1 MKSGNHQYAEGGGN
15 YASDTP
21 LQFTLRELQR
31 IIVHPHYWLGL
42 AAAVI
47 VLTIIGPFNTFTSLP
62 FSQRLVYWMVMATA
76 NYFVGFVVSVFFS
89 QLLFKRGAP
98 EWLSRLIGGLV
109 SGLPITATVWA
120 INSYIYQFNMT
131 GEFDIVLMFAYCMVI
146 ATVISM
152 AFYLTALNTRE
163 ENVHPPIAAKPEI
176 AFLRRLSP
184 AVGTTILSLEA
195 QDHYV
200 NVTTARGSEMVLMR
214 LADAIEE
221 LEGVD
226 GLRIHRSHWVA
237 REAIADTVRE
247 NGKLMITLSN
257 GKSLPVSRTY
267 AGAVRKTMAS

>member
-15 YASDTP
+15 FASDTP

-31 IIVHPHYWLGL
+31 VIVHPHYWLGL
-42 AAAVI
+42 AATVI
-47 VLTIIGPFNTFTSLP
+47 VLTIIGPFDTFTSLP
-62 FSQRLVYWMVMATA
+62 FSRRLVYWMVMATA
-76 NYFVGFVVSVFFS
+76 NYFVGFVVSVFVS
-89 QLLFKRGAP
+89 RLLFKRGAP

-120 INSYIYQFNMT
+120 INSYIYQFDMT
-131 GEFDIVLMFAYCMVI
+131 GEFDIVRMFTYCMVI
-146 ATVISM
+146 ATIISM
-152 AFYLTALNTRE
+152 AFYLASLNARAEGGGQPDPTKQDI
-163 ENVHPPIAAKPEI
+163 V
-176 AFLRRLSP
+176 FLRRLSP
-184 AVGTTILSLEA
+184 AIGTTILSLEA

-200 NVTTARGSEMVLMR
+200 NVTTARGSEMILMR

-221 LEGVD
+221 LSGVD

-237 REAIADTVRE
+237 REAIAGTVRE

-267 AGAVRKTMAS
+267 SGAVRDAIVD